1 MCVCV
6 CVCVCVRYTGL
17 PPSPCLR
24 VSVCLYIRRQDVLPL
39 SSGDNMLPLGLLLLT
54 VTAIG
59 TGTGTRTGTGTG
71 SPSLRGPVLGF
82 SSPVP
87 ASPST
92 PPLLLLR
99 EPGEERGAP
108 GVALARSAA
117 EEPSG
122 PAEEEQEGGEH
133 QHHGGGYR
141 VVQWEW
147 SYVQTPYIIAI
158 WLLVASVAKI
168 LFHFSQR
175 FTTVVP
181 ESCMLILLGLVLG
194 GVVLVANKKQLY
206 QLEPALFFLFLLP
219 TIVGDAGYFMPAR
232 LFFDNLGAILTYA
245 VVGTLWNAFCTGFSL
260 YAAKLLG
267 VIDQRVQADLMDF
280 LLFGALISAVD
291 PVAVLAVFEEVHVND
306 TLFIIVFG
314 ESLVNDAVTVVLYK
328 VYISFV
334 EVGAENV
341 QTADYFKGVASFLI
355 VSIGGTLVGL
365 VFAVILGFITR
376 FTKKV
381 RIIEPLFV
389 FLLVYLAYLTAELFS
404 LSAILSM
411 TFCGIGANKYVEANI
426 SQKSRT
432 TVKYTMKTLASIAE
446 TIIFIFLGISAV
458 DKSKW
463 AWDTGLVSCT
473 LVFIFVFRA
482 IGVIGQTWVLNR
494 FRLVPLDKIDQVVM
508 SYGGLRGAVAF
519 ALVVLLDG
527 QQVKAKDYFVAT
539 TIIVVF
545 FTVMFQG
552 LTIKPLVNW
561 LKVPRSTNR
570 KPTINEEIH
579 ERAFDHIL
587 TAVEDIAGL
596 QGYHHWRDKWEQF
609 DKKYLSKMLLRKSV
623 YRKSE
628 LWEAYQKIN
637 IRDAISVIDQGG
649 NVLTSARLS
658 LPSMA
663 SRASFPEV
671 TNVTNYLRE
680 NGSGVCLDLQVIDNV
695 PGAKVEEDME
705 THHVLAGNLYKPR
718 RRYQSHYSRHFMP
731 LGEKERQDREVFQRN
746 MKSRMETFK
755 STRHKRHKK
764 ERSLKKRRGS
774 DSREDGGSDKPRRNV
789 SWQDKDPVV
798 VPVES
803 EEDKAEHSDPE
814 KEDDVGITFVARK
827 AETPKPR
834 PKSVPAA
841 LDGSSSDVPL
851 SPPGGDSHL
860 PWKGGVGSPPPCVSV
875 EATKIIPVDLQQ
887 AWNQSISS
895 LESISS
901 PPAPPEPVHPRV
913 SALSRLGG
921 PRPVSYTPP
930 GSAMGSTSS
939 SIGAQVS
946 QGSFCF
952 PEKKKKEEEEEEEEG
967 GGGGGG
973 GLQEMQPLMSSSL
986 RPPPS
991 SLPPPPPPPPGS
1003 GRRRNPCVYLRSLV
1017 TAPPPGGSE
1026 QHSRGPTQL

>member
-1 MCVCV
+1 MC
-6 CVCVCVRYTGL
+6 
-17 PPSPCLR
+17 
-24 VSVCLYIRRQDVLPL
+24 
-39 SSGDNMLPLGLLLLT
+39 
-54 VTAIG
+54 
-59 TGTGTRTGTGTG
+59 
-71 SPSLRGPVLGF
+71 PV
-82 SSPVP
+82 
-87 ASPST
+87 
-92 PPLLLLR
+92 
-99 EPGEERGAP
+99 
-108 GVALARSAA
+108 
-117 EEPSG
+117 
-122 PAEEEQEGGEH
+122 
-133 QHHGGGYR
+133 
-141 VVQWEW
+141 
-147 SYVQTPYIIAI
+147 
-158 WLLVASVAKI
+158 
-168 LFHFSQR
+168 FHLSQR

-181 ESCMLILLGLVLG
+181 ESCMLILIGLVLG
-194 GVVLVANKKQLY
+194 GIVLIANKKQLY
-206 QLEPALFFLFLLP
+206 QLDPALFFLFLLP

-245 VVGTLWNAFCTGFSL
+245 VVGTLWNAFCTGFCL
-260 YAAKLLG
+260 FAAKLLG
-267 VIDQRVQADLMDF
+267 VIDEGVEAGLMDF

-482 IGVIGQTWVLNR
+482 VGVVGQTWVLNR

-519 ALVVLLDG
+519 ALVVLLDAE
-527 QQVKAKDYFVAT
+527 QVKAKDYFVAT
-539 TIIVVF
+539 TIVVVF

-609 DKKYLSKMLLRKSV
+609 DKNYLSKLLLRKSV

-695 PGAKVEEDME
+695 LGAKVEEDME

-746 MKSRMETFK
+746 MRSRMDAFK

-774 DSREDGGSDKPRRNV
+774 DIKEDSGDKPRRNV
-789 SWQDKDPVV
+789 SWQDKDPDPVV
-798 VPVES
+798 VPVEP
-803 EEDKAEHSDPE
+803 EDNKAEHSDPE
-814 KEDDVGITFVARK
+814 KEEDMGITFVARK
-827 AETPKPR
+827 VETPKQR

-841 LDGSSSDVPL
+841 LEGSSPAG
-851 SPPGGDSHL
+851 SPSPHSEDPHL
-860 PWKGGVGSPPPCVSV
+860 PWKGSVGSPPPCVSV

-895 LESISS
+895 LESVSS
-901 PPAPPEPVHPRV
+901 PPAPAEPVHPRI
-913 SALSRLGG
+913 SALSRLGA
-921 PRPVSYTPP
+921 PRPASYTPP
-930 GSAMGSTSS
+930 GSTAGSTTSL
-939 SIGAQVS
+939 GAQVS
-946 QGSFCF
+946 QGTFCF
-952 PEKKKKEEEEEEEEG
+952 PEKKKKKEVEEEEEEEEVSAE
-967 GGGGGG
+967 
-973 GLQEMQPLMSSSL
+973 EMLPLMSSMRTPGSL
-986 RPPPS
+986 P
-991 SLPPPPPPPPGS
+991 PPPPPPPPGS

-1017 TAPPPGGSE
+1017 TAPPPGSE
-1026 QHSRGPTQL
+1026 ELHSRGPTQL

>member
-1 MCVCV
+1 MP
-6 CVCVCVRYTGL
+6 RPRL
-17 PPSPCLR
+17 P
-24 VSVCLYIRRQDVLPL
+24 
-39 SSGDNMLPLGLLLLT
+39 
-54 VTAIG
+54 
-59 TGTGTRTGTGTG
+59 
-71 SPSLRGPVLGF
+71 
-82 SSPVP
+82 
-87 ASPST
+87 
-92 PPLLLLR
+92 PPLLLGVALLLVPLLPDSSSADGTQR
-99 EPGEERGAP
+99 P
-108 GVALARSAA
+108 VALARSAA
-117 EEPSG
+117 EEAAAPG
-122 PAEEEQEGGEH
+122 AGAEDEPREEQHHQEH
-133 QHHGGGYR
+133 HHGGGYK

-175 FTTVVP
+175 FTKVVP

-194 GVVLVANKKQLY
+194 GIVLIANKKQLY

-245 VVGTLWNAFCTGFSL
+245 VVGTLWNAFCTGFCL
-260 YAAKLLG
+260 YAAKVLN
-267 VIDQRVQADLMDF
+267 VIDEKVQADLMDF

-473 LVFIFVFRA
+473 LVFILVFRA
-482 IGVIGQTWVLNR
+482 VGVVGQTWVLNR

-527 QQVKAKDYFVAT
+527 AQVKAKDYFVAT
-539 TIIVVF
+539 TIVVVF

-552 LTIKPLVNW
+552 LTIKPLVKW
-561 LKVPRSTNR
+561 LKVPRSTSR

-609 DKKYLSKMLLRKSV
+609 DKNYLSKLLLRKSV

-663 SRASFPEV
+663 SRASFPEF

-695 PGAKVEEDME
+695 PGAKVEEDTE
-705 THHVLAGNLYKPR
+705 THHVLAENLYKPR
-718 RRYQSHYSRHFMP
+718 RRYQSQYSRHFMP

-746 MKSRMETFK
+746 MKIRMESSK

-764 ERSLKKRRGS
+764 ERSIKKRRGS
-774 DSREDGGSDKPRRNV
+774 DPKEESAEKPRRNV
-789 SWQDKDPVV
+789 SWHDKGAEPVL

-803 EEDKAEHSDPE
+803 DEDKDHSEVE
-814 KEDDVGITFVARK
+814 KEDDEGITFVARK
-827 AETPKPR
+827 VETPKPR

-841 LDGSSSDVPL
+841 LEVSSSPL
-851 SPPGGDSHL
+851 ARPPSPPLTAESHL
-860 PWKGGVGSPPPCVSV
+860 PWKGGVGSPPPCISV

-901 PPAPPEPVHPRV
+901 PPAPPAPDPLHPRI
-913 SALSRLGG
+913 SALSRLGA

-930 GSAMGSTSS
+930 STTASTSNT
-939 SIGAQVS
+939 QLLH
-946 QGSFCF
+946 GSFLF
-952 PEKKKKEEEEEEEEG
+952 PEKRLKEEDEDDSFESS
-967 GGGGGG
+967 
-973 GLQEMQPLMSSSL
+973 QELQPLMSTL
-986 RPPPS
+986 KPPPEAI
-991 SLPPPPPPPPGS
+991 PPPPAPPGTAQGQ
-1003 GRRRNPCVYLRSLV
+1003 GRKKNPCVYLRSLV
-1017 TAPPPGGSE
+1017 SSPPPGSTE
-1026 QHSRGPTQL
+1026 PRSRGPTQL

>member
-1 MCVCV
+1 
-6 CVCVCVRYTGL
+6 
-17 PPSPCLR
+17 
-24 VSVCLYIRRQDVLPL
+24 
-39 SSGDNMLPLGLLLLT
+39 MLPFGLLLLS
-54 VTAIG
+54 VVAAADLP
-59 TGTGTRTGTGTG
+59 G
-71 SPSLRGPVLGF
+71 SAAPPLRGPRLG
-82 SSPVP
+82 SSAPVP
-87 ASPST
+87 AAPPPPSA
-92 PPLLLLR
+92 PPLLLLPQSR
-99 EPGEERGAP
+99 EEYGAP
-108 GVALARSAA
+108 GVASARSAA
-117 EEPSG
+117 EEPAG
-122 PAEEEQEGGEH
+122 PGQEEEGGQH
-133 QHHGGGYR
+133 HHGGGYR

-194 GVVLVANKKQLY
+194 GVVLIASKKQLY

-245 VVGTLWNAFCTGFSL
+245 VVGTLWNAFCTGFCL

-267 VIDQRVQADLMDF
+267 VIDERVQADLMDF

-306 TLFIIVFG
+306 MLFIIVFG
-314 ESLVNDAVTVVLYK
+314 ESLLNDAVTVPPSSSSV
-328 VYISFV
+328 VHRGDSGGF
-334 EVGAENV
+334 
-341 QTADYFKGVASFLI
+341 GVCCHP
-355 VSIGGTLVGL
+355 GL
-365 VFAVILGFITR
+365 HHSR

-473 LVFIFVFRA
+473 LIFIFVFRA
-482 IGVIGQTWVLNR
+482 AGVIGQTWVLNR
-494 FRLVPLDKIDQVVM
+494 FRLVPLDRIDQVVM

-527 QQVKAKDYFVAT
+527 EQVKAKDYFVAT
-539 TIIVVF
+539 TIVVVF
-545 FTVMFQG
+545 FTVMFQFPPFSLHQLFDLTNLSDFVSEVNRVLIWKFNLQSDLVQVRFLSDVTLSAVAAMPAGKREG
-552 LTIKPLVNW
+552 LTIKPLVKW
-561 LKVPRSTNR
+561 LKVPRSTSR

-609 DKKYLSKMLLRKSV
+609 DKNYLSKLLLRKSV

-695 PGAKVEEDME
+695 PGAKVEEDTE
-705 THHVLAGNLYKPR
+705 THHVLAENLYKPR

-774 DSREDGGSDKPRRNV
+774 DVKEDGSDKPRRNV
-789 SWQDKDPVV
+789 SWQDKNPVV

-803 EEDKAEHSDPE
+803 EEDKGEHSDPE
-814 KEDDVGITFVARK
+814 KEEDVGITFIARK
-827 AETPKPR
+827 TETPKQR

-841 LDGSSSDVPL
+841 LDGSQSPSADPP
-851 SPPGGDSHL
+851 SPPSGDSHL
-860 PWKGGVGSPPPCVSV
+860 PWKGSVGSPPPCVSV

-901 PPAPPEPVHPRV
+901 PPAPTEPVHPR
-913 SALSRLGG
+913 
-921 PRPVSYTPP
+921 
-930 GSAMGSTSS
+930 
-939 SIGAQVS
+939 
-946 QGSFCF
+946 GSFCF
-952 PEKKKKEEEEEEEEG
+952 PEKKKEEEEEEEEAA
-967 GGGGGG
+967 
-973 GLQEMQPLMSSSL
+973 LQEIQPLMSTL
-986 RPPPS
+986 RPPRGPAARR
-991 SLPPPPPPPPGS
+991 PPPPPPGSGPAPS

-1017 TAPPPGGSE
+1017 MAPPPGSGE
-1026 QHSRGPTQL
+1026 PHSRGPTQ

>member
-1 MCVCV
+1 
-6 CVCVCVRYTGL
+6 
-17 PPSPCLR
+17 
-24 VSVCLYIRRQDVLPL
+24 
-39 SSGDNMLPLGLLLLT
+39 
-54 VTAIG
+54 
-59 TGTGTRTGTGTG
+59 
-71 SPSLRGPVLGF
+71 
-82 SSPVP
+82 
-87 ASPST
+87 
-92 PPLLLLR
+92 
-99 EPGEERGAP
+99 
-108 GVALARSAA
+108 
-117 EEPSG
+117 
-122 PAEEEQEGGEH
+122 
-133 QHHGGGYR
+133 
-141 VVQWEW
+141 
-147 SYVQTPYIIAI
+147 
-158 WLLVASVAKI
+158 
-168 LFHFSQR
+168 
-175 FTTVVP
+175 
-181 ESCMLILLGLVLG
+181 MLILLGLVLG
-194 GVVLVANKKQLY
+194 GIVLIANKKQLY

-260 YAAKLLG
+260 YTAKVLN
-267 VIDQRVQADLMDF
+267 VIDEKVQADLMDF

-334 EVGAENV
+334 EVGPANV

-404 LSAILSM
+404 LSSILSM

-473 LVFIFVFRA
+473 LVFILVFRA

-527 QQVKAKDYFVAT
+527 EQVKAKDYFVAT
-539 TIIVVF
+539 TIVVVF

-561 LKVPRSTNR
+561 LKVPRSTSR

-609 DKKYLSKMLLRKSV
+609 DKNYLSKLLLRKSV

-663 SRASFPEV
+663 SRASFPEF

-695 PGAKVEEDME
+695 PGAKVEEDTE
-705 THHVLAGNLYKPR
+705 THHFLAGNLYKPR

-746 MKSRMETFK
+746 MKYRMESSK

-764 ERSLKKRRGS
+764 ERSIKKRRGS
-774 DSREDGGSDKPRRNV
+774 DPKDESAEKPRRNV
-789 SWQDKDPVV
+789 SWHDKEPVL
-798 VPVES
+798 VPVDS
-803 EEDKAEHSDPE
+803 EDDKGEHSE
-814 KEDDVGITFVARK
+814 KEDDEGITFVARK
-827 AETPKPR
+827 VETPKPR

-841 LDGSSSDVPL
+841 VEVSSSPL
-851 SPPGGDSHL
+851 ASPPSRPPSVDTPL
-860 PWKGGVGSPPPCVSV
+860 PWIGGVGSPPPCVSV

-901 PPAPPEPVHPRV
+901 PPAPPAADTVHPRI
-913 SALSRLGG
+913 SALSRIGA
-921 PRPVSYTPP
+921 PRPASYTP
-930 GSAMGSTSS
+930 SSSSSFFSTSNT
-939 SIGAQVS
+939 QLV
-946 QGSFCF
+946 QGSFLF
-952 PEKKKKEEEEEEEEG
+952 PEKAPKEEDEDESSHES
-967 GGGGGG
+967 
-973 GLQEMQPLMSSSL
+973 QPLMSTL
-986 RPPPS
+986 KPPA
-991 SLPPPPPPPPGS
+991 PPPPPKPPGAAPGQ
-1003 GRRRNPCVYLRSLV
+1003 GRRKNPRVFLRSLV
-1017 TAPPPGGSE
+1017 TAPPADSTEPR
-1026 QHSRGPTQL
+1026 SRGPTQL

>member
-1 MCVCV
+1 DASA
-6 CVCVCVRYTGL
+6 RTDAAAA
-17 PPSPCLR
+17 S
-24 VSVCLYIRRQDVLPL
+24 RRP
-39 SSGDNMLPLGLLLLT
+39 
-54 VTAIG
+54 
-59 TGTGTRTGTGTG
+59 
-71 SPSLRGPVLGF
+71 RGPHADPADPTLTPAV
-82 SSPVP
+82 S
-87 ASPST
+87 ASPPPRLQTLGALGSAVERST
-92 PPLLLLR
+92 A
-99 EPGEERGAP
+99 GERADT
-108 GVALARSAA
+108 RR
-117 EEPSG
+117 
-122 PAEEEQEGGEH
+122 EEEQED
-133 QHHGGGYR
+133 HHHHRHDAGGYR
-141 VVQWEW
+141 VIQWEW
-147 SYVQTPYIIAI
+147 NYVQAPYIIAI

-175 FTTVVP
+175 FTTIVP
-181 ESCMLILLGLVLG
+181 ESCMLILLGLILG
-194 GVVLVANKKQLY
+194 GIVLIANKKQLY
-206 QLEPALFFLFLLP
+206 HLEPALFFLFLLP

-232 LFFDNLGAILTYA
+232 LFFDNLGAIFMYA
-245 VVGTLWNAFCTGFSL
+245 VVGTLWNAFCTGFCL
-260 YAAKLLG
+260 YAVKVLG
-267 VIDQRVQADLMDF
+267 IIDEGVQADLMDF
-280 LLFGALISAVD
+280 LLFGSLISAVD
-291 PVAVLAVFEEVHVND
+291 PVAVLAVFEEIHVND

-314 ESLVNDAVTVVLYK
+314 ESLLNDAVTVVLYK

-334 EVGAENV
+334 EVGVENV
-341 QTADYFKGVASFLI
+341 RTSDYFRGVASFLI
-355 VSIGGTLVGL
+355 VSVGGTLVGL

-376 FTKKV
+376 FTKKI

-389 FLLVYLAYLTAELFS
+389 LLLVYLAYLTAELFS

-473 LVFIFVFRA
+473 LIFIFIFRA
-482 IGVIGQTWVLNR
+482 VGVIGQTWILNR

-519 ALVVLLDG
+519 ALVVLLDDK
-527 QQVKAKDYFVAT
+527 QVKAKDYFVAT
-539 TIIVVF
+539 TIVVVF

-561 LKVPRSTNR
+561 LKVPRSTSR

-609 DKKYLSKMLLRKSV
+609 DKNYLSKLLLRKSV

-663 SRASFPEV
+663 SRASFPEF

-680 NGSGVCLDLQVIDNV
+680 NGSGVCLDLQVVDNI
-695 PGAKVEEDME
+695 PGSKVQEDME
-705 THHVLAGNLYKPR
+705 THHVLAENLYKPR

-746 MKSRMETFK
+746 MRSRMEMFK
-755 STRHKRHKK
+755 SNRHKRHKK
-764 ERSLKKRRGS
+764 ERSFKKQRGS
-774 DSREDGGSDKPRRNV
+774 DSKDDICDKRNV
-789 SWQDKDPVV
+789 SWQNKDPVV
-798 VPVES
+798 IPVES
-803 EEDKAEHSDPE
+803 VQVNDEDSDPE
-814 KEDDVGITFVARK
+814 KEEDVGITFVARRV
-827 AETPKPR
+827 ETSKQR
-834 PKSVPAA
+834 PKSGPVGLGKYQSLSLAPP
-841 LDGSSSDVPL
+841 SPSD
-851 SPPGGDSHL
+851 GDSHL

-875 EATKIIPVDLQQ
+875 EATKIIPVDLQE

-901 PPAPPEPVHPRV
+901 PPATVEAVCPRV
-913 SALSRLGG
+913 SALSRPGG
-921 PRPVSYTPP
+921 DRPAPSTLPVNV
-930 GSAMGSTSS
+930 AGSTPFGAHVVQSS
-939 SIGAQVS
+939 FRFS
-946 QGSFCF
+946 
-952 PEKKKKEEEEEEEEG
+952 KKNTEEQEEEQ
-967 GGGGGG
+967 
-973 GLQEMQPLMSSSL
+973 LQEQQEIQPLMPSL
-986 RPPPS
+986 RPRG
-991 SLPPPPPPPPGS
+991 SLPSPLRSSVPES
-1003 GRRRNPCVYLRSLV
+1003 GRQRNLVYLRNLV
-1017 TAPPPGGSE
+1017 AAPPAGINRT
-1026 QHSRGPTQL
+1026 HSQGPTDL

>member
-1 MCVCV
+1 
-6 CVCVCVRYTGL
+6 
-17 PPSPCLR
+17 
-24 VSVCLYIRRQDVLPL
+24 
-39 SSGDNMLPLGLLLLT
+39 MLPLGLMLLLLP
-54 VTAIG
+54 AAAADLP
-59 TGTGTRTGTGTG
+59 GTG
-71 SPSLRGPVLGF
+71 SPPLRGPGLGF
-82 SSPVP
+82 SPPVP
-87 ASPST
+87 ASPSA
-92 PPLLLLR
+92 PPLLLPQ
-99 EPGEERGAP
+99 PGAEYGAP

-117 EEPSG
+117 EEPTG
-122 PAEEEQEGGEH
+122 TGEEEDPGEH
-133 QHHGGGYR
+133 DHHHGGGYR

-194 GVVLVANKKQLY
+194 GVVLIANKKQLY
-206 QLEPALFFLFLLP
+206 QLEPSLFFLFLLP

-260 YAAKLLG
+260 YTAKLLG
-267 VIDQRVQADLMDF
+267 FIDEHVQAEMLDF

-291 PVAVLAVFEEVHVND
+291 PVAVLAVFEEVHVNE

-355 VSIGGTLVGL
+355 VSIGGTMVGL
-365 VFAVILGFITR
+365 IFAVILGFITR

-381 RIIEPLFV
+381 RIIEPLLV
-389 FLLVYLAYLTAELFS
+389 FLMVYLAYLTAELFS

-473 LVFIFVFRA
+473 LVFIFIFRA
-482 IGVIGQTWVLNR
+482 VGVVGQTWVLNR
-494 FRLVPLDKIDQVVM
+494 FRLVPLEKIDQVVM

-527 QQVKAKDYFVAT
+527 EQVKAKDYFVAT
-539 TIIVVF
+539 TIVVVF

-552 LTIKPLVNW
+552 LTIKPLVKW
-561 LKVPRSTNR
+561 LKVPRATNR

-609 DKKYLSKMLLRKSV
+609 DKNYLSKLLLRKSV

-680 NGSGVCLDLQVIDNV
+680 NGSGVCLDLQVIDNI

-731 LGEKERQDREVFQRN
+731 LGEQERQDREVFQRN
-746 MKSRMETFK
+746 MRSRMETFK
-755 STRHKRHKK
+755 STRYKRHKK

-774 DSREDGGSDKPRRNV
+774 DVKEDGSDKPRRNV

-798 VPVES
+798 VPVET
-803 EEDKAEHSDPE
+803 EDKAEHSDPE
-814 KEDDVGITFVARK
+814 KDEDVGITFIARK
-827 AETPKPR
+827 AETPKQR

-841 LDGSSSDVPL
+841 LEGCQIPLLPPPPPAPPSPPPASSSPT
-851 SPPGGDSHL
+851 SEDSHL
-860 PWKGGVGSPPPCVSV
+860 PWKGSLGSPPPCVSL

-901 PPAPPEPVHPRV
+901 PPAPAEPVHPRV

-921 PRPVSYTPP
+921 PRPASYTPP
-930 GSAMGSTSS
+930 GSAAGSTF
-939 SIGAQVS
+939 SIGPQVS
-946 QGSFCF
+946 QGSFLF
-952 PEKKKKEEEEEEEEG
+952 PDKKKEEEEEEEDMEG
-967 GGGGGG
+967 GVAA
-973 GLQEMQPLMSSSL
+973 EMQPLMSSL
-986 RPPPS
+986 KPPGP
-991 SLPPPPPPPPGS
+991 LPPPPPPPSSAPGS
-1003 GRRRNPCVYLRSLV
+1003 GRRRTPCVYLRSLV
-1017 TAPPPGGSE
+1017 TSPPPE
-1026 QHSRGPTQL
+1026 PHSRGPTQL

>member
-1 MCVCV
+1 M
-6 CVCVCVRYTGL
+6 L
-17 PPSPCLR
+17 
-24 VSVCLYIRRQDVLPL
+24 
-39 SSGDNMLPLGLLLLT
+39 LPLGLLLLLPAAAAV
-54 VTAIG
+54 VTDPPGAGASLRPGI
-59 TGTGTRTGTGTG
+59 RA
-71 SPSLRGPVLGF
+71 SPS
-82 SSPVP
+82 VP
-87 ASPST
+87 ASPSA
-92 PPLLLLR
+92 PLLLQ
-99 EPGEERGAP
+99 PDGGFGSP
-108 GVALARSAA
+108 GVALARSA
-117 EEPSG
+117 EEPPG
-122 PAEEEQEGGEH
+122 TGEEEAEQH
-133 QHHGGGYR
+133 HHGGGYR

-194 GVVLVANKKQLY
+194 GIVLIANKKQLY

-232 LFFDNLGAILTYA
+232 LFFDNLGAILLYA

-260 YAAKLLG
+260 YGVKLLG
-267 VIDQRVQADLMDF
+267 VIDEQVQADLMDF

-291 PVAVLAVFEEVHVND
+291 PVAVIAVFEEVHVND

-334 EVGAENV
+334 EVGPGNV

-473 LVFIFVFRA
+473 LIFIFIFRA
-482 IGVIGQTWVLNR
+482 VGVIGQTWILNR
-494 FRLVPLDKIDQVVM
+494 FRLVPLDKMDQVVM

-527 QQVKAKDYFVAT
+527 ERVKAKDYFVAT
-539 TIIVVF
+539 TIVVVF

-552 LTIKPLVNW
+552 LTIKPLVKW
-561 LKVPRSTNR
+561 LKVPRSTSR

-609 DKKYLSKMLLRKSV
+609 DKNYLSKLLLRKSV

-663 SRASFPEV
+663 SRSSFPEV

-680 NGSGVCLDLQVIDNV
+680 NGSGVCLDLQVIDNF
-695 PGAKVEEDME
+695 PGAKVQEDTE
-705 THHVLAGNLYKPR
+705 THHFLAGNLYKPR
-718 RRYQSHYSRHFMP
+718 RRYQSHYSRHFMSM
-731 LGEKERQDREVFQRN
+731 GDMERQDREIFQRN
-746 MKSRMETFK
+746 MRSRMETFK

-764 ERSLKKRRGS
+764 ERSQKKRRGS
-774 DSREDGGSDKPRRNV
+774 DAKDDGNDKPRRNV

-798 VPVES
+798 VPVDS
-803 EEDKAEHSDPE
+803 EDDKAEQSEPE
-814 KEDDVGITFVARK
+814 RDEDVGITFVARK
-827 AETPKPR
+827 AETAKDR
-834 PKSVPAA
+834 PTSVPAGLGFCSPGA
-841 LDGSSSDVPL
+841 APS
-851 SPPGGDSHL
+851 SPPSGENPL
-860 PWKGGVGSPPPCVSV
+860 PWKVGVGSLPPCVSS

-901 PPAPPEPVHPRV
+901 PPAPAEPVHPRV
-913 SALSRLGG
+913 SALSRLVG
-921 PRPVSYTPP
+921 PRPASYTPP
-930 GSAMGSTSS
+930 GSSTGSTL
-939 SIGAQVS
+939 SIGAQVA
-946 QGSFCF
+946 QGSATFRF
-952 PEKKKKEEEEEEEEG
+952 PDKEEEEEEEGVG
-967 GGGGGG
+967 GAEQQ
-973 GLQEMQPLMSSSL
+973 QEMQPLMSSL
-986 RPPPS
+986 RPPG
-991 SLPPPPPPPPGS
+991 LPPPPPSSAPSSALGS

-1017 TAPPPGGSE
+1017 AAPAPGSSE
-1026 QHSRGPTQL
+1026 AQHSRGPTQL

>member
-1 MCVCV
+1 
-6 CVCVCVRYTGL
+6 
-17 PPSPCLR
+17 
-24 VSVCLYIRRQDVLPL
+24 
-39 SSGDNMLPLGLLLLT
+39 MLPLGVMLLLLT
-54 VTAIG
+54 AAAAAADL
-59 TGTGTRTGTGTG
+59 TGTGA
-71 SPSLRGPVLGF
+71 PPLRGPGLGF
-82 SSPVP
+82 SPPVP
-87 ASPST
+87 ASPSA
-92 PPLLLLR
+92 PPLLLLPR
-99 EPGEERGAP
+99 PQADYGAP

-117 EEPSG
+117 EEPAG
-122 PAEEEQEGGEH
+122 PGEEEGEGEH
-133 QHHGGGYR
+133 HHHGGGYKI
-141 VVQWEW
+141 VQWEW

-158 WLLVASVAKI
+158 WLLLASVAKI

-194 GVVLVANKKQLY
+194 GVVLIANKKQLY

-245 VVGTLWNAFCTGFSL
+245 VVGTLWNAFCTGFCL

-267 VIDQRVQADLMDF
+267 VIDERVQAELMDF

-473 LVFIFVFRA
+473 LVFIFIFRA
-482 IGVIGQTWVLNR
+482 IGVIGQTWILNR
-494 FRLVPLDKIDQVVM
+494 FRLVPLDKLDQVVM

-519 ALVVLLDG
+519 ALVVLLDAE
-527 QQVKAKDYFVAT
+527 QVKAKDYFVAT
-539 TIIVVF
+539 TIVVVF

-552 LTIKPLVNW
+552 LTIKPLVKW
-561 LKVPRSTNR
+561 LKVPRSTSR

-609 DKKYLSKMLLRKSV
+609 DKNYLSKLLLRKSV

-695 PGAKVEEDME
+695 PGAKVEEDTE
-705 THHVLAGNLYKPR
+705 THHVLAENLYKPR

-755 STRHKRHKK
+755 SSRHKRHKK

-774 DSREDGGSDKPRRNV
+774 DVKEDGSDKPRRNV
-789 SWQDKDPVV
+789 SWHDKNPVV

-803 EEDKAEHSDPE
+803 EEDKGEHSDAE
-814 KEDDVGITFVARK
+814 KEEDVGITFVARK
-827 AETPKPR
+827 PEMTKQR
-834 PKSVPAA
+834 PQSVPAA
-841 LDGSSSDVPL
+841 LESPQSPAASPA
-851 SPPGGDSHL
+851 SPPAEDSHL
-860 PWKGGVGSPPPCVSV
+860 PWKGSMGSPPPCVSV

-901 PPAPPEPVHPRV
+901 PPILSEPVHPRV

-921 PRPVSYTPP
+921 PRPASYTPP
-930 GSAMGSTSS
+930 GSTVGSTSS
-939 SIGAQVS
+939 IAAQVA
-946 QGSFCF
+946 QGSFRF

-967 GGGGGG
+967 GGAPE
-973 GLQEMQPLMSSSL
+973 LQPLMSSL
-986 RPPPS
+986 RPPG
-991 SLPPPPPPPPGS
+991 SLPPPPPPPGSAAGS

-1017 TAPPPGGSE
+1017 TAPPPGSE
-1026 QHSRGPTQL
+1026 PHSRGPTQL

>member
-1 MCVCV
+1 M
-6 CVCVCVRYTGL
+6 
-17 PPSPCLR
+17 P
-24 VSVCLYIRRQDVLPL
+24 
-39 SSGDNMLPLGLLLLT
+39 PLGLSLLLLT
-54 VTAIG
+54 AAAAAADLHH
-59 TGTGTRTGTGTG
+59 TGA
-71 SPSLRGPVLGF
+71 PPLRGPGLGF
-82 SSPVP
+82 SPSVS
-87 ASPST
+87 ASPSA
-92 PPLLLLR
+92 PPLLLL
-99 EPGEERGAP
+99 PQPSEEYGAP

-117 EEPSG
+117 EEPAAPG
-122 PAEEEQEGGEH
+122 EEEEGAEH
-133 QHHGGGYR
+133 HHHGGGYR

-194 GVVLVANKKQLY
+194 GVVLIANKKQLY

-245 VVGTLWNAFCTGFSL
+245 VVGTLWNAFCTGFCL

-267 VIDQRVQADLMDF
+267 VIDERVQADLMDF

-482 IGVIGQTWVLNR
+482 AGVIGQTWVLNR

-527 QQVKAKDYFVAT
+527 KQVKAKDYFVAT
-539 TIIVVF
+539 TIVVVF

-561 LKVPRSTNR
+561 LKVPRSTSR

-609 DKKYLSKMLLRKSV
+609 DKNYLSKLLLRKSV

-695 PGAKVEEDME
+695 PGAKVEEDTE
-705 THHVLAGNLYKPR
+705 THHVLAENLYKPR

-774 DSREDGGSDKPRRNV
+774 DAKEDGGDKPRRNV
-789 SWQDKDPVV
+789 SWQDKNPVV
-798 VPVES
+798 VPMES
-803 EEDKAEHSDPE
+803 EEDRGEHSDAE
-814 KEDDVGITFVARK
+814 KEEDVGITFVARK
-827 AETPKPR
+827 AETPKQR
-834 PKSVPAA
+834 PKSVPAGCPSPSA
-841 LDGSSSDVPL
+841 DPP
-851 SPPGGDSHL
+851 SPPGEDSHL

-901 PPAPPEPVHPRV
+901 PPAPTEPVHPRV

-921 PRPVSYTPP
+921 HRPASYTPP
-930 GSAMGSTSS
+930 GSMASSTS

-946 QGSFCF
+946 QGSFCY
-952 PEKKKKEEEEEEEEG
+952 PEKRKEEEEEEEEG
-967 GGGGGG
+967 GGAS
-973 GLQEMQPLMSSSL
+973 QEMQPLMSSL
-986 RPPPS
+986 RPPGTV
-991 SLPPPPPPPPGS
+991 PPPPPPPSSAPGS
-1003 GRRRNPCVYLRSLV
+1003 GRRRNPCVYLRNLV
-1017 TAPPPGGSE
+1017 TVPPPGSAE
-1026 QHSRGPTQL
+1026 PHSRGPTQL

>member
-1 MCVCV
+1 
-6 CVCVCVRYTGL
+6 
-17 PPSPCLR
+17 
-24 VSVCLYIRRQDVLPL
+24 
-39 SSGDNMLPLGLLLLT
+39 
-54 VTAIG
+54 A
-59 TGTGTRTGTGTG
+59 
-71 SPSLRGPVLGF
+71 
-82 SSPVP
+82 
-87 ASPST
+87 A
-92 PPLLLLR
+92 
-99 EPGEERGAP
+99 

-117 EEPSG
+117 EEPAG
-122 PAEEEQEGGEH
+122 PAADQDEPEP
-133 QHHGGGYR
+133 QHPQHGGGYR

-147 SYVQTPYIIAI
+147 SYVQTPYVIAI

-194 GVVLVANKKQLY
+194 AVVLIASKKQLY

-232 LFFDNLGAILTYA
+232 LFFDNLGAILMYA
-245 VVGTLWNAFCTGFSL
+245 VVGTLWNAFCTGFCL

-267 VIDQRVQADLMDF
+267 VIDERVQADLMDF

-291 PVAVLAVFEEVHVND
+291 PVAVLAVFEEVHIND

-314 ESLVNDAVTVVLYK
+314 ESLLNDAVTVVLYK

-334 EVGAENV
+334 EVGPGNV
-341 QTADYFKGVASFLI
+341 QPTDYLKGVASFLI

-365 VFAVILGFITR
+365 VFAVLLGFITR

-381 RIIEPLFV
+381 RIIEPLFI

-473 LVFIFVFRA
+473 LVFIFIFRA
-482 IGVIGQTWVLNR
+482 VGVVGQTWVLNR
-494 FRLVPLDKIDQVVM
+494 FRLIPLDKIDQVVM

-527 QQVKAKDYFVAT
+527 AQVKAKDYFVAT
-539 TIIVVF
+539 TIVVVF

-552 LTIKPLVNW
+552 LTIKPLVKW
-561 LKVPRSTNR
+561 LKVPRSTSR

-587 TAVEDIAGL
+587 TAVEDVAGL

-609 DKKYLSKMLLRKSV
+609 DKNYLSKLLLRKSV
-623 YRKSE
+623 YHKSE

-663 SRASFPEV
+663 SRTSF
-671 TNVTNYLRE
+671 TTVTNYLRE
-680 NGSGVCLDLQVIDNV
+680 NGSGVCLDLQVIDNI

-705 THHVLAGNLYKPR
+705 THHFLTENLYKPR
-718 RRYQSHYSRHFMP
+718 RQYQWQYSRHFMP
-731 LGEKERQDREVFQRN
+731 GGLTERQDRQDREVFQRN

-755 STRHKRHKK
+755 TSRHKRYKK

-774 DSREDGGSDKPRRNV
+774 DSKEDGDDKPRRNV
-789 SWQDKDPVV
+789 SWHDNNSVE
-798 VPVES
+798 VPVECEGQS
-803 EEDKAEHSDPE
+803 RVPPPPE
-814 KEDDVGITFVARK
+814 KEEDVGIVFVARK
-827 AETPKPR
+827 VETPKQR
-834 PKSVPAA
+834 PKSGPAI
-841 LDGSSSDVPL
+841 LDEGPGPGPAPV
-851 SPPGGDSHL
+851 SPPSLDCHL
-860 PWKGGVGSPPPCVSV
+860 PWKAGMGSPPPCVSV
-875 EATKIIPVDLQQ
+875 EATKIIPVDLQK

-895 LESISS
+895 LE
-901 PPAPPEPVHPRV
+901 
-913 SALSRLGG
+913 
-921 PRPVSYTPP
+921 
-930 GSAMGSTSS
+930 
-939 SIGAQVS
+939 
-946 QGSFCF
+946 
-952 PEKKKKEEEEEEEEG
+952 
-967 GGGGGG
+967 
-973 GLQEMQPLMSSSL
+973 PLMSS
-986 RPPPS
+986 
-991 SLPPPPPPPPGS
+991 GS
-1003 GRRRNPCVYLRSLV
+1003 G
-1017 TAPPPGGSE
+1017 APPPLPS
-1026 QHSRGPTQL
+1026 SPP

>member
-1 MCVCV
+1 M
-6 CVCVCVRYTGL
+6 R
-17 PPSPCLR
+17 
-24 VSVCLYIRRQDVLPL
+24 
-39 SSGDNMLPLGLLLLT
+39 PLGVTLLLLLLT
-54 VTAIG
+54 VSAADLSGPGAGTAAPQPPEFG
-59 TGTGTRTGTGTG
+59 
-71 SPSLRGPVLGF
+71 L
-82 SSPVP
+82 
-87 ASPST
+87 SPST
-92 PPLLLLR
+92 SPRFPLQVLQT
-99 EPGEERGAP
+99 EHPGA

-117 EEPSG
+117 EDPARPTAGEDEAEP
-122 PAEEEQEGGEH
+122 QH
-133 QHHGGGYR
+133 HHHGGGYR

-158 WLLVASVAKI
+158 WLLVASFAKI

-181 ESCMLILLGLVLG
+181 ESCVLILLGLALG
-194 GVVLVANKKQLY
+194 GIVLIANKKQLY
-206 QLEPALFFLFLLP
+206 QLDPALFFLFLLP

-232 LFFDNLGAILTYA
+232 LFFDNLGAILMYA
-245 VVGTLWNAFCTGFSL
+245 VVGTLWNAFCTGFCL

-267 VIDQRVQADLMDF
+267 VIDERVQADLMDF

-291 PVAVLAVFEEVHVND
+291 PVAVLAVFEEVHIND

-334 EVGAENV
+334 EVGPGNV
-341 QTADYFKGVASFLI
+341 QTTDYFKGVASFLI

-365 VFAVILGFITR
+365 VFAVLLGFITR

-381 RIIEPLFV
+381 RIIEPLFI

-473 LVFIFVFRA
+473 LVFIFIFRA
-482 IGVIGQTWVLNR
+482 VGVIGQTWVLNR
-494 FRLVPLDKIDQVVM
+494 FRLIPLDKIDQVVM

-527 QQVKAKDYFVAT
+527 TQVKAKDYFVAT
-539 TIIVVF
+539 TIVVVF

-552 LTIKPLVNW
+552 LTIKPLVKW
-561 LKVPRSTNR
+561 LKVPRSTSR

-587 TAVEDIAGL
+587 TAVEDVAGL

-609 DKKYLSKMLLRKSV
+609 DKNYLSKLLLRKSV

-663 SRASFPEV
+663 SRTSF

-680 NGSGVCLDLQVIDNV
+680 NGSGVCLDLQVIDNI

-705 THHVLAGNLYKPR
+705 THHFLTENLYKPR
-718 RRYQSHYSRHFMP
+718 RQYQWQYSRHFMP
-731 LGEKERQDREVFQRN
+731 GGLTERQDRQDREVFQRN

-755 STRHKRHKK
+755 SSRHKRHKK

-774 DSREDGGSDKPRRNV
+774 DSKDDGDDKPRRNV
-789 SWQDKDPVV
+789 SWHDKNSVG
-798 VPVES
+798 VPMES
-803 EEDKAEHSDPE
+803 EEEKQGTPGPE
-814 KEDDVGITFVARK
+814 KEEDVGIVFVARK
-827 AETPKPR
+827 VETPKQR
-834 PKSVPAA
+834 PKSGPAILNESA
-841 LDGSSSDVPL
+841 RPDPAPL
-851 SPPGGDSHL
+851 SPPTSDCHL
-860 PWKGGVGSPPPCVSV
+860 PWKAGMGSPPPCVSV
-875 EATKIIPVDLQQ
+875 EAIKIIPVDLQR

-901 PPAPPEPVHPRV
+901 PPAPPAPPEPVHPRV
-913 SALSRLGG
+913 GALSKPGG
-921 PRPVSYTPP
+921 VRPASYTPT
-930 GSAMGSTSS
+930 SSTSFT
-939 SIGAQVS
+939 GALGS
-946 QGSFCF
+946 QDTSRF
-952 PEKKKKEEEEEEEEG
+952 PEKTTKRTEEKEEEEEEEDVKA
-967 GGGGGG
+967 
-973 GLQEMQPLMSSSL
+973 QEVQPLM
-986 RPPPS
+986 
-991 SLPPPPPPPPGS
+991 PPGS
-1003 GRRRNPCVYLRSLV
+1003 VAPPPLPISAPNSGRLRNPRVYVRSLV
-1017 TAPPPGGSE
+1017 TAPPPE
-1026 QHSRGPTQL
+1026 HHSRGPTHL

>member
-1 MCVCV
+1 M
-6 CVCVCVRYTGL
+6 L
-17 PPSPCLR
+17 L
-24 VSVCLYIRRQDVLPL
+24 VSVPV
-39 SSGDNMLPLGLLLLT
+39 LLLLSVVGKDAADLPAT
-54 VTAIG
+54 DASFLPDLGLRSGVLPG
-59 TGTGTRTGTGTG
+59 
-71 SPSLRGPVLGF
+71 PSL
-82 SSPVP
+82 P
-87 ASPST
+87 ASPTTSLDRFQVQ
-92 PPLLLLR
+92 PQ
-99 EPGEERGAP
+99 EEYASPGI
-108 GVALARSAA
+108 ALARSA
-117 EEPSG
+117 EEPS
-122 PAEEEQEGGEH
+122 ATTEDGGESH
-133 QHHGGGYR
+133 RHGGGFQM
-141 VVQWEW
+141 VQWEW
-147 SYVQTPYIIAI
+147 SYVQTPYVIAI
-158 WLLVASVAKI
+158 WILVASVAKI

-194 GVVLVANKKQLY
+194 GIVLLTSKKQLY
-206 QLEPALFFLFLLP
+206 QLEPGLFFLFLLP

-232 LFFDNLGAILTYA
+232 LFFDNLGTILLYA
-245 VVGTLWNAFCTGFSL
+245 VVGTLWNAFCTGFCL
-260 YAAKLLG
+260 YGVKLMG
-267 VIDQRVQADLMDF
+267 IIDQKVQAGLMEF

-291 PVAVLAVFEEVHVND
+291 PVAVLAVFEEVHVNE

-314 ESLVNDAVTVVLYK
+314 ESLLNDAVTVVLYK
-328 VYISFV
+328 VYMSFV
-334 EVGAENV
+334 EVGPENV

-355 VSIGGTLVGL
+355 VSIGGTVVGL
-365 VFAVILGFITR
+365 IFAALLAFITR

-381 RIIEPLFV
+381 RIIEPLLV
-389 FLLVYLAYLTAELFS
+389 FLMVYLAYLTAELFS

-411 TFCGIGANKYVEANI
+411 TFCGIGCNKYVEANI

-463 AWDTGLVSCT
+463 AWDTGLISCT
-473 LVFIFVFRA
+473 LIFIFVFRA
-482 IGVIGQTWVLNR
+482 LGVVMQTWVLNW

-519 ALVVLLDG
+519 ALVVLLDAEH
-527 QQVKAKDYFVAT
+527 VPAKDYFVAT

-561 LKVPRSTNR
+561 LKVPRATNR

-579 ERAFDHIL
+579 ERAFDHCL

-596 QGYHHWRDKWEQF
+596 NGYHHWRDKWEQF
-609 DKKYLSKMLLRKSV
+609 DKNYLSKLLLRKSV

-628 LWEAYQKIN
+628 LWEVYQKIN

-695 PGAKVEEDME
+695 PGAKVEEESE
-705 THHVLAGNLYKPR
+705 THHFLAGNLYKPR
-718 RRYQSHYSRHFMP
+718 RRYQSHYSRHFMTV
-731 LGEKERQDREVFQRN
+731 GDHERQDREIFQRN

-755 STRHKRHKK
+755 TTRHKRHSHKK
-764 ERSLKKRRGS
+764 DRSQKKRRGS
-774 DSREDGGSDKPRRNV
+774 DVKEQDLNDKPRRNV

-803 EEDKAEHSDPE
+803 DDEKGGHLEPE
-814 KEDDVGITFVARK
+814 KEEDVGITFVARQIPD
-827 AETPKPR
+827 TPKER
-834 PKSVPAA
+834 PKSVPAGLEGPSVA
-841 LDGSSSDVPL
+841 PP
-851 SPPGGDSHL
+851 SPTCSERNL
-860 PWKGGVGSPPPCVSV
+860 PWKGGIGTLPVCVSM
-875 EATKIIPVDLQQ
+875 EATKIIPIDLQQ

-895 LESISS
+895 LESLAS
-901 PPAPPEPVHPRV
+901 PPGPVEPLHPRV

-921 PRPVSYTPP
+921 PRPVSYSGSGVSGSSFGSRGAGSIVAQGIARFEFPP
-930 GSAMGSTSS
+930 GG
-939 SIGAQVS
+939 
-946 QGSFCF
+946 
-952 PEKKKKEEEEEEEEG
+952 EEKEEDDDG
-967 GGGGGG
+967 ASSD
-973 GLQEMQPLMSSSL
+973 QEQELQPLMSSSV
-986 RPPPS
+986 RPPG
-991 SLPPPPPPPPGS
+991 PPPPPPLAQGL

-1017 TAPPPGGSE
+1017 TAPPPGSE
-1026 QHSRGPTQL
+1026 PLARSRGPTQL

>member
-1 MCVCV
+1 M
-6 CVCVCVRYTGL
+6 RGL
-17 PPSPCLR
+17 S
-24 VSVCLYIRRQDVLPL
+24 
-39 SSGDNMLPLGLLLLT
+39 LLLFIT
-54 VTAIG
+54 VASDAATDLYV
-59 TGTGTRTGTGTG
+59 TGA
-71 SPSLRGPVLGF
+71 SLQPELGV
-82 SSPVP
+82 SAAPAVTSPVGSRYVP
-87 ASPST
+87 
-92 PPLLLLR
+92 
-99 EPGEERGAP
+99 EEYGHPGI
-108 GVALARSAA
+108 ALARSA
-117 EEPSG
+117 EEPAAPST
-122 PAEEEQEGGEH
+122 EDGESSH
-133 QHHGGGYR
+133 HHGGGGYKI
-141 VVQWEW
+141 VQWEW
-147 SYVQTPYIIAI
+147 SYVQTPYIIAS

-175 FTTVVP
+175 FTTAVP

-194 GVVLVANKKQLY
+194 AVVLIASKKQPY
-206 QLEPALFFLFLLP
+206 QLDPGLFFLFLLP

-232 LFFDNLGAILTYA
+232 LFFDNLGAILMYA
-245 VVGTLWNAFCTGFSL
+245 VVGTLWNAFCTGFCL
-260 YAAKLLG
+260 YG
-267 VIDQRVQADLMDF
+267 VKMAGAIDEKVNAGLMDF

-291 PVAVLAVFEEVHVND
+291 PVAVIAVFEEVHVNE

-334 EVGAENV
+334 EVGPGNV
-341 QTADYFKGVASFLI
+341 HTADYFKGIASFLI

-365 VFAVILGFITR
+365 FFAVILAFVTR

-411 TFCGIGANKYVEANI
+411 TFCGIGCNKYVEANI

-463 AWDTGLVSCT
+463 AWDTGLVVST
-473 LVFIFVFRA
+473 LIFILVFRA
-482 IGVIGQTWVLNR
+482 IGVVGQTWFLNW

-519 ALVVLLDG
+519 ALVVLLDKE
-527 QQVKAKDYFVAT
+527 QVKAKDYFVAT

-552 LTIKPLVNW
+552 LTIKPLVKW

-596 QGYHHWRDKWEQF
+596 NGYHHWRDKWEQF
-609 DKKYLSKMLLRKSV
+609 DKNYLSKLLLRKSV
-623 YRKSE
+623 YHKSE

-663 SRASFPEV
+663 SRTSFPEV

-680 NGSGVCLDLQVIDNV
+680 NGSGVCLDLQVIDTV
-695 PGAKVEEDME
+695 PGAKIEEELE

-718 RRYQSHYSRHFMP
+718 RRYQSHYSRHFMTV
-731 LGEKERQDREVFQRN
+731 GEKERQDREVFQRN
-746 MKSRMETFK
+746 MRNRLESFK
-755 STRHKRHKK
+755 STRYKRHKK
-764 ERSLKKRRGS
+764 
-774 DSREDGGSDKPRRNV
+774 DRN
-789 SWQDKDPVV
+789 PVV
-798 VPVES
+798 VPVAP
-803 EEDKAEHSDPE
+803 EEDKHDPSE
-814 KEDDVGITFVARK
+814 PDKDDDVGITFVARK
-827 AETPKPR
+827 APETPKER

-841 LDGSSSDVPL
+841 LDVCQ
-851 SPPGGDSHL
+851 SPVAAPPSPTCGEKNL
-860 PWKGGVGSPPPCVSV
+860 PWKSGVGSLPPCVSV
-875 EATKIIPVDLQQ
+875 EATKIIPIDLQQ

-895 LESISS
+895 LESLAS
-901 PPAPPEPVHPRV
+901 PPAPPEPQHPRV

-921 PRPVSYTPP
+921 PLRTPAKGKSSGGVNA
-930 GSAMGSTSS
+930 GSGSNTSS
-939 SIGAQVS
+939 PSSGQ
-946 QGSFCF
+946 FKF
-952 PEKKKKEEEEEEEEG
+952 PTGKEEEEEST
-967 GGGGGG
+967 
-973 GLQEMQPLMSSSL
+973 LSQQQQEMQPLMSSL
-986 RPPPS
+986 R
-991 SLPPPPPPPPGS
+991 PPPPPPPPPAAQS
-1003 GRRRNPCVYLRSLV
+1003 ATKRRNPCVYLRSLV
-1017 TAPPPGGSE
+1017 TVPPSGAEP
-1026 QHSRGPTQL
+1026 QSRKPTQL

>member
-1 MCVCV
+1 ML
-6 CVCVCVRYTGL
+6 GL
-17 PPSPCLR
+17 TL
-24 VSVCLYIRRQDVLPL
+24 L
-39 SSGDNMLPLGLLLLT
+39 LLLLT
-54 VTAIG
+54 AAAAADRS
-59 TGTGTRTGTGTG
+59 RTEA
-71 SPSLRGPVLGF
+71 PPLRGPGLRF
-82 SSPVP
+82 SPPVP
-87 ASPST
+87 ASPSA
-92 PPLLLLR
+92 PPLLLLPQ
-99 EPGEERGAP
+99 PGAEYGAP

-117 EEPSG
+117 EEPDG
-122 PAEEEQEGGEH
+122 PAEEEDGGHHGE
-133 QHHGGGYR
+133 HGGGYR

-147 SYVQTPYIIAI
+147 SYVQTPFIIAI

-194 GVVLVANKKQLY
+194 GVVLIANKKQLY

-245 VVGTLWNAFCTGFSL
+245 VVGTLWNAFCTGFCL
-260 YAAKLLG
+260 YATKLLG
-267 VIDQRVQADLMDF
+267 VIDERVQADLMDF

-306 TLFIIVFG
+306 MLFIIVFG
-314 ESLVNDAVTVVLYK
+314 ESLLNDAVTVVLYK

-341 QTADYFKGVASFLI
+341 QMADYFKGVASFLI
-355 VSIGGTLVGL
+355 VSVGGTLVGL

-482 IGVIGQTWVLNR
+482 VGVIGQTWVLNR

-527 QQVKAKDYFVAT
+527 EQVKAKDYFVAT
-539 TIIVVF
+539 TIVVVF

-552 LTIKPLVNW
+552 LTIKPLVKW
-561 LKVPRSTNR
+561 LKVPRSTSR

-609 DKKYLSKMLLRKSV
+609 DKNYLSKLLLRKSV

-695 PGAKVEEDME
+695 PGGKVEEDTE

-718 RRYQSHYSRHFMP
+718 RRYQSHYSRHFIP

-764 ERSLKKRRGS
+764 ERINLHLCS
-774 DSREDGGSDKPRRNV
+774 
-789 SWQDKDPVV
+789 DPVV

-803 EEDKAEHSDPE
+803 DPDRAEHSDPE
-814 KEDDVGITFVARK
+814 KDEDVGITFVARK
-827 AETPKPR
+827 AETPKER
-834 PKSVPAA
+834 PKSGDIP
-841 LDGSSSDVPL
+841 
-851 SPPGGDSHL
+851 SPPPGPPSPTGGETHL

-901 PPAPPEPVHPRV
+901 PPAPAEPVHPRV
-913 SALSRLGG
+913 SALSRLGAV
-921 PRPVSYTPP
+921 RPASYTPP
-930 GSAMGSTSS
+930 GSVAGSSA
-939 SIGAQVS
+939 SIGAQLS

-952 PEKKKKEEEEEEEEG
+952 PDGRKDEEEDEG
-967 GGGGGG
+967 AE
-973 GLQEMQPLMSSSL
+973 LQPLMSSL
-986 RPPPS
+986 RPPG
-991 SLPPPPPPPPGS
+991 SLPPAPPGP
-1003 GRRRNPCVYLRSLV
+1003 GPGH
-1017 TAPPPGGSE
+1017 TPATPPAAPPAPAGG
-1026 QHSRGPTQL
+1026 GTPVCT

>member
-1 MCVCV
+1 MIF
-6 CVCVCVRYTGL
+6 L
-17 PPSPCLR
+17 PYRPPLTQTLSLSLNIFTQVSAADSVIVLNQEAETVFPEQTPCLF
-24 VSVCLYIRRQDVLPL
+24 CH
-39 SSGDNMLPLGLLLLT
+39 
-54 VTAIG
+54 VT
-59 TGTGTRTGTGTG
+59 
-71 SPSLRGPVLGF
+71 F
-82 SSPVP
+82 SS
-87 ASPST
+87 
-92 PPLLLLR
+92 
-99 EPGEERGAP
+99 
-108 GVALARSAA
+108 
-117 EEPSG
+117 
-122 PAEEEQEGGEH
+122 
-133 QHHGGGYR
+133 
-141 VVQWEW
+141 
-147 SYVQTPYIIAI
+147 
-158 WLLVASVAKI
+158 SV
-168 LFHFSQR
+168 FHFSQR

-194 GVVLVANKKQLY
+194 GVVLIANKKQLY

-245 VVGTLWNAFCTGFSL
+245 VVGTLWNAFCTGFCL

-267 VIDQRVQADLMDF
+267 VIDERVQADLMDF

-306 TLFIIVFG
+306 MLFIIVFG
-314 ESLVNDAVTVVLYK
+314 ESLLNDAVTVVLYK

-334 EVGAENV
+334 EVGPANV

-473 LVFIFVFRA
+473 LIFIFVFRA
-482 IGVIGQTWVLNR
+482 VGVIGQTWVLNR

-527 QQVKAKDYFVAT
+527 KHVKAKDYFVAT
-539 TIIVVF
+539 TIVVVF

-552 LTIKPLVNW
+552 LTIKPLVKW
-561 LKVPRSTNR
+561 LKVPRSTSR

-609 DKKYLSKMLLRKSV
+609 DKNYLSKLLLRKSV

-695 PGAKVEEDME
+695 PGAKVEEDTE
-705 THHVLAGNLYKPR
+705 THHVLAENLYKPR

-746 MKSRMETFK
+746 MRSRMETFK
-755 STRHKRHKK
+755 STRYKRHKK
-764 ERSLKKRRGS
+764 ERSLKKVTHTQTHAH
-774 DSREDGGSDKPRRNV
+774 PAV
-789 SWQDKDPVV
+789 IPV
-798 VPVES
+798 
-803 EEDKAEHSDPE
+803 EDKAEHSDAE

-827 AETPKPR
+827 AETPKQR
-834 PKSVPAA
+834 PKSAA
-841 LDGSSSDVPL
+841 LDGCQ
-851 SPPGGDSHL
+851 SPTAAPPSPTSGDSHL
-860 PWKGGVGSPPPCVSV
+860 PWKGSVGSPPPCVSV

-901 PPAPPEPVHPRV
+901 PPAPAEPVHPRV

-921 PRPVSYTPP
+921 PRPASYTPP
-930 GSAMGSTSS
+930 GSVGGSTS

-952 PEKKKKEEEEEEEEG
+952 PEKKKTEEEEEEEDEG
-967 GGGGGG
+967 GA
-973 GLQEMQPLMSSSL
+973 LQEMQPLMSSL
-986 RPPPS
+986 RPPS
-991 SLPPPPPPPPGS
+991 SLSSPPPPPGSAPGS

-1017 TAPPPGGSE
+1017 TAPPPSSSE
-1026 QHSRGPTQL
+1026 PYSRGPTQL

>member
-1 MCVCV
+1 M
-6 CVCVCVRYTGL
+6 R
-17 PPSPCLR
+17 CL
-24 VSVCLYIRRQDVLPL
+24 S
-39 SSGDNMLPLGLLLLT
+39 LLLFIKVASDAAADLY
-54 VTAIG
+54 VTGASL
-59 TGTGTRTGTGTG
+59 
-71 SPSLRGPVLGF
+71 SPEPGVSAAPAVT
-82 SSPVP
+82 SPVASRYIP
-87 ASPST
+87 A
-92 PPLLLLR
+92 R
-99 EPGEERGAP
+99 EEYGHPGI
-108 GVALARSAA
+108 ALARSA
-117 EEPSG
+117 EEPSA
-122 PAEEEQEGGEH
+122 PSTEDGESSH
-133 QHHGGGYR
+133 HHGGGYQI
-141 VVQWEW
+141 VQWEW
-147 SYVQTPYIIAI
+147 SYVQTPYIIAS

-175 FTTVVP
+175 FTTAVP

-194 GVVLVANKKQLY
+194 GVVLIASKKQPY
-206 QLEPALFFLFLLP
+206 QLDPGLFFLFLLP

-232 LFFDNLGAILTYA
+232 LFFDNLGAILMYA
-245 VVGTLWNAFCTGFSL
+245 VVGTLWNAFCTGFCL
-260 YAAKLLG
+260 YGVKMAG
-267 VIDQRVQADLMDF
+267 VIDEKVDAGLMEF

-291 PVAVLAVFEEVHVND
+291 PVAVIAVFEEVHVNE

-314 ESLVNDAVTVVLYK
+314 ESLLNDAVTVVLYK

-334 EVGAENV
+334 EVGPGNV
-341 QTADYFKGVASFLI
+341 YTADYFKGIVSFLI

-365 VFAVILGFITR
+365 IFAVILAFVTR

-381 RIIEPLFV
+381 RIIEPLFI

-411 TFCGIGANKYVEANI
+411 TFCGIGCNKYVEANI

-463 AWDTGLVSCT
+463 AWDTGLVVST
-473 LVFIFVFRA
+473 LIFILVFRA
-482 IGVIGQTWVLNR
+482 IGVVGQTWFLNW

-519 ALVVLLDG
+519 ALVVLLDKKH
-527 QQVKAKDYFVAT
+527 VKAKDYFVAT
-539 TIIVVF
+539 TIVVVF

-552 LTIKPLVNW
+552 LTIKPLVKW

-596 QGYHHWRDKWEQF
+596 NGYHHWRDKWEQF
-609 DKKYLSKMLLRKSV
+609 DKNYLSKLLLRKSV
-623 YRKSE
+623 YHKSE

-663 SRASFPEV
+663 SRTSFPEV

-680 NGSGVCLDLQVIDNV
+680 NGSGVCLDLQVIDTV
-695 PGAKVEEDME
+695 PGAKIEEELE

-718 RRYQSHYSRHFMP
+718 RRYQSHYSRHFMTV
-731 LGEKERQDREVFQRN
+731 GEKERQDREVFQRN
-746 MKSRMETFK
+746 MRNRLESFK
-755 STRHKRHKK
+755 STRYKRHKK
-764 ERSLKKRRGS
+764 DRSQKKRRGS
-774 DSREDGGSDKPRRNV
+774 DAKEQDANEKPRRNV

-798 VPVES
+798 VPMAP
-803 EEDKAEHSDPE
+803 EEDIHDPSE
-814 KEDDVGITFVARK
+814 PDKDDDVGITFVARK
-827 AETPKPR
+827 APETPKER

-841 LDGSSSDVPL
+841 LDVCQ
-851 SPPGGDSHL
+851 SPVAAPPSLTSGEKTL
-860 PWKGGVGSPPPCVSV
+860 PWKNGVGSLPPCVSV
-875 EATKIIPVDLQQ
+875 EATKIIPIDLQQ

-895 LESISS
+895 LESLAS
-901 PPAPPEPVHPRV
+901 PPEPLHPRI

-921 PRPVSYTPP
+921 PLRTPP
-930 GSAMGSTSS
+930 KGKSGGGAGSGSNTSS
-939 SIGAQVS
+939 PSSGL
-946 QGSFCF
+946 FKF
-952 PEKKKKEEEEEEEEG
+952 PAGKEEEEEG
-967 GGGGGG
+967 T
-973 GLQEMQPLMSSSL
+973 LSQQQQEMQPLMSSL
-986 RPPPS
+986 R
-991 SLPPPPPPPPGS
+991 PPPPPPPPPAAQSAGK
-1003 GRRRNPCVYLRSLV
+1003 RRNPCVYLRSLV
-1017 TAPPPGGSE
+1017 TVPSSGGE
-1026 QHSRGPTQL
+1026 PQSRKPTQL